1 MWSELHEAYDC
12 TNFRVKGF
20 EIMAKLDIIIP
31 CYKATKT
38 LERTLA
44 SIYMQTIKDEIN
56 VYISN
61 DADGLDY
68 SDIIKKFDL
77 NIIYKVC
84 PENCGA
90 GMARQFAMDYSQ
102 NEKDKSD
109 YIMFIDADDCLASA
123 FACELLLCEAKKRD
137 ADLVVGAFD
146 NDMRNGKQVAIGETV
161 DSTTWLHG
169 KLFKRSYLAE
179 HDICF
184 KEGMRTN
191 EDVYFN
197 QLVLAY
203 EPVAMSVKKI
213 CYSWIFNQ
221 GSLTRTGEVDNRYN
235 ILYDYIG
242 VSEEF
247 ALEALRRGLL
257 KNEQVIRLVTDNL
270 MVVYRYYNEILDTHD
285 EEHGERFLKRCKE
298 YYHNALELIPEALD
312 DELLAFSNMKL
323 LGSPEFASR
332 IPTVSIPEFAKS
344 IMG

>member
-1 MWSELHEAYDC
+1 
-12 TNFRVKGF
+12 
-20 EIMAKLDIIIP
+20 MAKLDIIIP

-38 LERTLA
+38 LGRTLA

-56 VYISN
+56 VFVVN
-61 DADGLDY
+61 DADGLNY
-68 SDIIKKFDL
+68 SDIIHKFNM
-77 NIIYKVC
+77 NITYLVC
-84 PENCGA
+84 PQNGGA
-90 GMARQFAMDYSQ
+90 GMARQFGIDH
-102 NEKDKSD
+102 SD
-109 YIMFIDADDCLASA
+109 SEYIMFVDADDCLASA

-137 ADLVVGAFD
+137 ADLIVGAFD
-146 NDMRNGKQVAIGETV
+146 NDLRNDKQVAIGETI
-161 DSTTWLHG
+161 DSCTWLHS
-169 KLFKRSYLAE
+169 KLFKRSYLVE
-179 HDICF
+179 HNICF

-257 KNEQVIRLVTDNL
+257 KNEQVVRLVTDNL

-285 EEHGERFLKRCKE
+285 EEHSERFLKRCKE

-332 IPTVSIPEFAKS
+332 IPTVSIPEFAKM
-344 IMG
+344 IMGT

>member
-1 MWSELHEAYDC
+1 
-12 TNFRVKGF
+12 
-20 EIMAKLDIIIP
+20 MAKLDIIIP

-38 LERTLA
+38 LGRTLA

-56 VYISN
+56 VFVVN
-61 DADGLDY
+61 DADGLNY
-68 SDIIKKFDL
+68 SDIIHKFNM
-77 NIIYKVC
+77 NITYLVC
-84 PENCGA
+84 PQNGGA
-90 GMARQFAMDYSQ
+90 GMARQFGIDH
-102 NEKDKSD
+102 SD
-109 YIMFIDADDCLASA
+109 SEYIMFVDADDCLASA

-179 HDICF
+179 HNICF

-257 KNEQVIRLVTDNL
+257 KNEQVVRLVTDNL

-332 IPTVSIPEFAKS
+332 IPTVSIPEFARM
-344 IMG
+344 IMGT

>member
-1 MWSELHEAYDC
+1 
-12 TNFRVKGF
+12 
-20 EIMAKLDIIIP
+20 MAKLDIIIP
-31 CYKATKT
+31 CYKAKKT
-38 LERTLA
+38 IARTLH
-44 SIYMQTIKDEIN
+44 SIGMQSIVSDLKVVI
-56 VYISN
+56 VN
-61 DADGLDY
+61 DCDGLNYNSTIDTA
-68 SDIIKKFDL
+68 SFGDL
-77 NIIYKVC
+77 NIQYITREK
-84 PENCGA
+84 NGGA
-90 GMARQFAMDYSQ
+90 GMARQFGIDH
-102 NEKDKSD
+102 SD
-109 YIMFIDADDCLASA
+109 SEYIMFVDADDCLASA

-146 NDMRNGKQVAIGETV
+146 NDMRNDKQVAIGETV

-247 ALEALRRGLL
+247 ALEVLRRGLL
-257 KNEQVIRLVTDNL
+257 KNEQVVRLVTDNL

-285 EEHGERFLKRCKE
+285 EEHGERFLKRCRG

-332 IPTVSIPEFAKS
+332 IPTVSIPEFAKM
-344 IMG
+344 IMGT

>member
-1 MWSELHEAYDC
+1 MS
-12 TNFRVKGF
+12 
-20 EIMAKLDIIIP
+20 KLNIIIP
-31 CYKATKT
+31 AYKATKT
-38 LERTLA
+38 INRALA
-44 SIYMQTIKDEIN
+44 SIYMQTIKDELRVTI
-56 VYISN
+56 VS
-61 DADGLDY
+61 DSDGIDY
-68 SDIIKKFDL
+68 SDNMFKDDL
-77 NIIYKVC
+77 NITYLSTDK
-84 PENCGA
+84 NMGA
-90 GMARQFAMDYSQ
+90 GGARQLGLDNSEDM
-102 NEKDKSD
+102 
-109 YIMFIDADDCLASA
+109 YIMFMDADDALSSA
-123 FACELLLCEAKKRD
+123 FSCELLLCEALKKD
-137 ADLVVGAFD
+137 ADLIVGAFD
-146 NDMRNGKQVAIGETV
+146 NDLRNDKQVAIGETI
-161 DSTTWLHG
+161 DSCTWLHS

>member
-1 MWSELHEAYDC
+1 
-12 TNFRVKGF
+12 
-20 EIMAKLDIIIP
+20 MAKLDIIIP

-44 SIYMQTIKDEIN
+44 SIYMQTIKDDIH

-61 DADGLDY
+61 DNDGLDY
-68 SDIIKKFDL
+68 NDIINKFDL
-77 NIIYKVC
+77 NITYKVC
-84 PENCGA
+84 PENGGA
-90 GMARQFAMDYSQ
+90 GLARQFGIDYSQ
-102 NEKDKSD
+102 NQEDKSD
-109 YIMFIDADDCLASA
+109 YIMFVDADDCLASA
-123 FACELLLCEAKKRD
+123 FACEILLCEAKKYN

-169 KLFKRSYLAE
+169 KMFKRDYLIK
-179 HDICF
+179 HNISF
-184 KEGMRTN
+184 KQGMRTN

-197 QLVLAY
+197 QLVLSY
-203 EPVAMSVKKI
+203 EPVARSIKKI

-221 GSLTRTGEVDNRYN
+221 GSLTRTGEADNRYN
-235 ILYDYIG
+235 ILYDYIN

-257 KNEQVIRLVTDNL
+257 DNEQVIRLVTDNL
-270 MVVYRYYNEILDTHD
+270 MVIYRYYNEILDTHD
-285 EEHGERFLKRCKE
+285 EEHGNRYLNRCKE

-323 LGSPEFASR
+323 LGCAEFARR
-332 IPTVSIPEFAKS
+332 IPTVSIPEFAKM
-344 IMG
+344 IMS